1 MELFE
6 TLRLPLTL
14 AVALGLSLYFTPV
27 IRRGALKYGVVDA
40 PDGQLK
46 VHAQPVA
53 YLGGVAIFLSFLF
66 ALAVT
71 YDFTERVLA
80 LLLASAIIVMLGL
93 FDDLKVLSPGAKI
106 LGQLVATSVLV
117 KADIMIRLAFLP
129 EPVALILTCLWL
141 VGTTNA
147 INLIDVSDGLAG
159 GVAVIAAISLSVVAT
174 WNGATDLAV
183 MAVALIGASLGFL
196 VFNRPPATIY
206 LGDTGSMFLGFMLGA
221 LAMTNHYTFVH
232 PLGALAPVLILGVPI
247 FDTLFV
253 MVVRRAKGRPVMQG
267 SPDHFA
273 VRLRKAGFG
282 RWPVAGS
289 GYAAGGLL
297 GAGGLTICLVDAQ
310 MALAILGGLLLLT
323 TGVVVVL
330 LRIRV

>member
-80 LLLASAIIVMLGL
+80 LLLASAIVVMLGL

>member
-1 MELFE
+1 MEVFG
-6 TLRLPLTL
+6 TLRLPVTL
-14 AVALGLSLYFTPV
+14 LVALGLSLYFTPV

-46 VHAQPVA
+46 VHADPVA

-71 YDFTERVLA
+71 YDFADRVLA
-80 LLLASAIIVMLGL
+80 LLLASSIVVMLGL

-106 LGQLVATSVLV
+106 LGQLVATVVLI
-117 KADIMIRLAFLP
+117 KADIMIRLSFIP
-129 EPVALILTCLWL
+129 EPVALVLTVLWL

-147 INLIDVSDGLAG
+147 INLIDVSDGLAA
-159 GVAVIAAISLSVVAT
+159 GVAVIAAAFLCVIAT
-174 WNGATDLAV
+174 WNGAHDLAV
-183 MAVALIGASLGFL
+183 MAVALIGATLGFL

-232 PLGALAPVLILGVPI
+232 PIGALAPVLILGVPI

-253 MVVRRAKGRPVMQG
+253 MAVRRWKGRPVMQG

-273 VRLRKAGFG
+273 VRLRRAGFG
-282 RWPVAGS
+282 RWPIAGT
-289 GYAAGGLL
+289 GYVAGGLL
-297 GAGGLTICLVDAQ
+297 GSGGLTICLVDAQ
-310 MALAILGGLLLLT
+310 MALAIIGALVLLAV
-323 TGVVVVL
+323 GVVAAL